1 MKVRKRITKTI
12 LAVILTISM
21 TIMPVCAAEQVV
33 TANSIQPY
41 FNNIGSAAL
50 TIGFDTNNVVYC
62 CITVDPFSHG
72 SGISGLMKLFD
83 SSGTCLAVWSVS
95 DYERPIGVEHTYQG
109 VYGETYTCTFFG
121 YAYSNNQTPPDELD
135 MSVTGTCVDA
145 D

>member
-1 MKVRKRITKTI
+1 MKVRRSIAKTI
-12 LAVILTISM
+12 FAMMLVM
-21 TIMPVCAAEQVV
+21 TMTVLPVCAAGQAV

-62 CITVDPFSHG
+62 GLVVDPFNHG
-72 SGISGLMKLFD
+72 SGVSGIMKLFD

-95 DYERPIGVEHTYQG
+95 DYERPIGVENTYQG

-135 MSVTGTCVDA
+135 MSVTDTCIDY
-145 D
+145 